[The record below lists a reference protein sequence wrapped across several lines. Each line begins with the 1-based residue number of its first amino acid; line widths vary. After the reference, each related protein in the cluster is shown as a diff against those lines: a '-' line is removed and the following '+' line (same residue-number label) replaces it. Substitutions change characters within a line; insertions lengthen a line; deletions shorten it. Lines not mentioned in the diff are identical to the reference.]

1 MLVDLDWYAIEHE
14 LDKCVMGKCL
24 PNLTLIAY
32 VLSWTR
38 LYTCLYMC
46 VELCGAKFAFDLD
59 YELI

>member
-32 VLSWTR
+32 ALSWTR
-38 LYTCLYMC
+38 LYTCLCVLSY
-46 VELCGAKFAFDLD
+46 VELSLS
-59 YELI
+59 LIWIMT